1 MRYTNS
7 NASYKRWHKSKPPR
21 MAGMHSKPENCHTK
35 LDVVS
40 MLAYRTAP
48 QHA

>member
-1 MRYTNS
+1 
-7 NASYKRWHKSKPPR
+7 

-40 MLAYRTAP
+40 MVTLGAAL
-48 QHA
+48 QHAEMDSSVKHWNDMLRYSNDKP